1 MTAHDIGALS
11 ALYDNVTETGRDA
24 VGVWYSAALR
34 GGSAVSVLVLADE
47 LSARIRNTGQF
58 LATLER
64 VSHVRHPGLAGLL
77 AWGRGE
83 GADGGVVHV
92 AYATGTPVRET
103 PLAPSRIAEIGVVLA
118 RALASAH
125 ATAVIHGMVSTEQ
138 LSLGGGTPMLGGLG
152 VYEALCA
159 GGMDRRDASSAI
171 AVQPCASPEQV
182 AGEIPDERSDVYS
195 LGASLY
201 ELLTGKPPFGGR
213 TTSYVMASVLADGT
227 AVDPATPESSPAH
240 SSGPAVDTILRAIE
254 HDPDD
259 RWPTADSFASAL
271 AAGLG
276 DPVPPSAAKRKG
288 CLPVAAAVML
298 VLAASVITRINAD

>member
-1 MTAHDIGALS
+1 MTAQNIGALS

-24 VGVWYSAALR
+24 AGVRYSAALR
-34 GGSAVSVLVLADE
+34 GGPAVSVLVLADE

-64 VSHVRHPGLAGLL
+64 VSHVRHPGLASLL
-77 AWGRGE
+77 AWGG
-83 GADGGVVHV
+83 GADGGVVHL
-92 AYATGTPVRET
+92 AYATGSPVGGT
-103 PLAPSRIAEIGVVLA
+103 TLAPSRIAEIGVVLA

-125 ATAVIHGMVSTEQ
+125 ATALIHGMVSTEQ
-138 LSLGGGTPMLGGLG
+138 LSLAARGTPILGGLG
-152 VYEALCA
+152 LYEALCA

-171 AVQPCASPEQV
+171 AVHPCASPEQV

-213 TTSYVMASVLADGT
+213 TTSYVMASVLADGA
-227 AVDPATPESSPAH
+227 AVNPATPESSPAH
-240 SSGPAVDTILRAIE
+240 SSGPAVDAILRAIE

-259 RWPTADSFASAL
+259 RWPTAESFASAL

-276 DPVPPSAAKRKG
+276 DPVPPSAAKGKG
-288 CLPVAAAVML
+288 CLPATAVML
-298 VLAASVITRINAD
+298 VLAITRIYADLRG